1 MQNEPVT
8 GAPVMPGMRANGI
21 ADMPA
26 SPLALRIASDI
37 RELIRSGR
45 IPVGDHLSTQK
56 LADQFG
62 VSRSPVREAMQV
74 LADQQVLEQH
84 ANRGFFVLPL
94 PETSGRAD
102 DLVELPDA
110 ADEYQRLADDWL
122 ADRIPGEVTELF
134 LRDRYRLTK
143 TQLTDLL
150 MRAAREGW
158 AEPKPGYGWRFL
170 PVAKTPEAF
179 EQIYRFRM
187 LIEPAAMLE
196 PGFRADR
203 QVLAEQRRIQE
214 AMLASDIATLPAER
228 LLHNGALFH
237 EELIKLSGNP
247 FFHRALLQ
255 VNQMRRLLE
264 YRARVDRQRLRVQC
278 TEHLEILER
287 LEQGDMA
294 EASYLMR
301 RHLGGALARKS
312 PVVLAASLEPVAG
325 SG

>member
-1 MQNEPVT
+1 
-8 GAPVMPGMRANGI
+8 
-21 ADMPA
+21 
-26 SPLALRIASDI
+26 
-37 RELIRSGR
+37 LIRSGR

-84 ANRGFFVLPL
+84 ANRGFFVRPL
-94 PETSGRAD
+94 PEIPGRAD
-102 DLVELPDA
+102 DLVELPDE

-122 ADRIPGEVTELF
+122 VDRIPGEVTELF

-150 MRAAREGW
+150 MRAVREGW

-196 PGFRADR
+196 PGFRGDR

-228 LLHNGALFH
+228 LLHNGSLFH

-312 PVVLAASLEPVAG
+312 PVVLAASLEPAAA
-325 SG
+325 SE